1 MSGTEPQR
9 PAYLSMLAKTT
20 HALGDGLFADE
31 HIVPKTDGSSRPVSV
46 HRRLILKQ
54 RLAIEGR
61 ERSKLMESRLL
72 NK

>member
-20 HALGDGLFADE
+20 HALGGGLFADE
-31 HIVPKTDGSSRPVSV
+31 HIVPKTDGSSHPDSV
-46 HRRLILKQ
+46 HRRLIPKQ
-54 RLAIEGR
+54 RLAIESR